1 MRLNIEFKTE
11 REDKQMEL
19 VDKMKLNLQ
28 FFAEDNEDETGESK
42 ENTPENN
49 DDQKQE
55 TYTRSEVDSQI
66 SKAVDSALSKRE
78 RKHQQEL
85 EQAREEAKKEAESY
99 AKLTEKE
106 KKDKEFEKR
115 EQALAEKEKEFR
127 LRELKADVEN
137 DLKDKGLP
145 TSFAES
151 LIHLEDNEQI
161 NEVVNAIKED
171 FDRAVQE
178 QVKEATRQS
187 IPSDQSS
194 SFGNR
199 QVSSKSF
206 EQLANENRIIK

>member
-1 MRLNIEFKTE
+1 MNEIKRL
-11 REDKQMEL
+11 
-19 VDKMKLNLQ
+19 KLNLQ
-28 FFAEDNEDETGESK
+28 HFAEDDSNNNQETEETK
-42 ENTPENN
+42 ENSQNSDDKKVFELTQSELDSQKHKAVNTALANQEKKFEQRLKEAVENA
-49 DDQKQE
+49 
-55 TYTRSEVDSQI
+55 RSEG
-66 SKAVDSALSKRE
+66 
-78 RKHQQEL
+78 
-85 EQAREEAKKEAESY
+85 ESY

-187 IPSDQSS
+187 TPSGQQSD
-194 SFGNR
+194 
-199 QVSSKSF
+199 VSSNKKTSDSF
-206 EQLANENRIIK
+206 AEIARQNRIIQ

>member
-1 MRLNIEFKTE
+1 MNEIKRL
-11 REDKQMEL
+11 
-19 VDKMKLNLQ
+19 KLNLQ
-28 FFAEDNEDETGESK
+28 HFAEDDSNNNQETEETK
-42 ENTPENN
+42 ENSQNS
-49 DDQKQE
+49 DDKKVFELTQSELDSQKHKAVNTALANQE
-55 TYTRSEVDSQI
+55 KKFEQRLKEAVKNARSEG
-66 SKAVDSALSKRE
+66 
-78 RKHQQEL
+78 
-85 EQAREEAKKEAESY
+85 ESY

-106 KKDKEFEKR
+106 KKDKEFEER

-187 IPSDQSS
+187 TPSGQQSD
-194 SFGNR
+194 
-199 QVSSKSF
+199 VSSNKKTSDSF
-206 EQLANENRIIK
+206 AELARQNRIIQ

>member
-1 MRLNIEFKTE
+1 MNKIKRL
-11 REDKQMEL
+11 
-19 VDKMKLNLQ
+19 KLNLQ
-28 FFAEDNEDETGESK
+28 HFAEDNPND
-42 ENTPENN
+42 PEGKDKQSGN
-49 DDQKQE
+49 DQGDDDKKFFELTQ
-55 TYTRSEVDSQI
+55 SELDSQKH
-66 SKAVDSALSKRE
+66 KAVNKALAN
-78 RKHQQEL
+78 QEKKF
-85 EQAREEAKKEAESY
+85 EQRLKEAVENARSEAESY
-99 AKLTEKE
+99 ANLTEKE

-187 IPSDQSS
+187 TPSGQQSD
-194 SFGNR
+194 
-199 QVSSKSF
+199 VSSNKKTSDSF
-206 EQLANENRIIK
+206 AELARQNRIIQ

>member
-1 MRLNIEFKTE
+1 MNEIKRL
-11 REDKQMEL
+11 
-19 VDKMKLNLQ
+19 KLNLQ
-28 FFAEDNEDETGESK
+28 HFAEDNPNDPVEKDKQSRNDQEDDDK
-42 ENTPENN
+42 EIFELT
-49 DDQKQE
+49 Q
-55 TYTRSEVDSQI
+55 SELDSQKH
-66 SKAVDSALSKRE
+66 KAVNKALAN
-78 RKHQQEL
+78 QEKKF
-85 EQAREEAKKEAESY
+85 EQRLKEAVENARSEAESY

-171 FDRAVQE
+171 FDKAVQE

-187 IPSDQSS
+187 TPSGQQSD
-194 SFGNR
+194 
-199 QVSSKSF
+199 VSSNKKTSDSF
-206 EQLANENRIIK
+206 AEIARQNRIIQ

>member
-1 MRLNIEFKTE
+1 MNEIKRL
-11 REDKQMEL
+11 
-19 VDKMKLNLQ
+19 KLNLQ
-28 FFAEDNEDETGESK
+28 HFAEDNPND
-42 ENTPENN
+42 PEGKDKQSGN
-49 DDQKQE
+49 DQGDDDKKFLELTQ
-55 TYTRSEVDSQI
+55 SELDSQKH
-66 SKAVDSALSKRE
+66 KAVNKALAN
-78 RKHQQEL
+78 QEKKF
-85 EQAREEAKKEAESY
+85 EQRLKEAVENARSEAESY

-187 IPSDQSS
+187 TPSGQQSD
-194 SFGNR
+194 
-199 QVSSKSF
+199 VSSNKKTSDSF
-206 EQLANENRIIK
+206 AELARQNRIIQ

>member
-1 MRLNIEFKTE
+1 MNEIKRL
-11 REDKQMEL
+11 
-19 VDKMKLNLQ
+19 KLNLQ
-28 FFAEDNEDETGESK
+28 HFAEDDSNNNQETEETK
-42 ENTPENN
+42 ENSQNS
-49 DDQKQE
+49 DDKKVFELTQSELDSQKHKAVNTALANQE
-55 TYTRSEVDSQI
+55 KKFEQRLKEAVKNARSEG
-66 SKAVDSALSKRE
+66 
-78 RKHQQEL
+78 
-85 EQAREEAKKEAESY
+85 ESY

-145 TSFAES
+145 TSFANS

-187 IPSDQSS
+187 TPSGQQSD
-194 SFGNR
+194 
-199 QVSSKSF
+199 VSSNKKTSDSF
-206 EQLANENRIIK
+206 AEIARQNRIIQ

>member
-1 MRLNIEFKTE
+1 MNEIKRL
-11 REDKQMEL
+11 
-19 VDKMKLNLQ
+19 KLNLQ
-28 FFAEDNEDETGESK
+28 HFAEDDSNNNQETEETK
-42 ENTPENN
+42 ENSQNS
-49 DDQKQE
+49 DDKKVFELTQSELDSQKHKAVNTALANQE
-55 TYTRSEVDSQI
+55 KKFEQRLKEAVKNARSEG
-66 SKAVDSALSKRE
+66 
-78 RKHQQEL
+78 
-85 EQAREEAKKEAESY
+85 ESY

-115 EQALAEKEKEFR
+115 EQALAEKEKEFK

-187 IPSDQSS
+187 TPSGQQSD
-194 SFGNR
+194 
-199 QVSSKSF
+199 VSSNKKTSDSF
-206 EQLANENRIIK
+206 AEIARQNRIIQ